1 MDSKHIRSESWRLI
15 KWLSALIAAS
25 WLVSSL
31 ASATP
36 GEGFE
41 VRGPLKEASSDGR
54 SDQPGY
60 FSIGSTVLMLPPDSV
75 LQPSTRAL
83 LEQDVELI
91 LRRRSQ

>member
-60 FSIGSTVLMLPPDSV
+60 FSIGSTVLMLPRIACS
-75 LQPSTRAL
+75 SRARGL
-83 LEQDVELI
+83 FWSRTL
-91 LRRRSQ
+91 S